1 MPIATGTRQ
10 RPRRETPAPMTPQ
23 EALERL
29 KEGNRRFVAGNPN
42 PRDLRAEV
50 LATATG
56 QYPFAAVFSCMD
68 SRVPAEIVLDQG
80 IGDLFSVRIAGNV
93 ADTDDLGSLEFAIQV
108 VGSSLILVMGHTNCG
123 AVRGAIEGVKLGNLT
138 TLLEKIQPAIAA
150 CGPGTVE
157 DHAYV
162 DRVAEANVRQ
172 TMTQI
177 RTKSPV
183 LRGLIESGKAALAG
197 AIYDVSTGKVRFLT
211 P

>member
-1 MPIATGTRQ
+1 VA
-10 RPRRETPAPMTPQ
+10 MTPQ

-42 PRDLRAEV
+42 TRDLRAEV
-50 LATATG
+50 LATSTG

-138 TLLEKIQPAIAA
+138 TLLERIQPAIAA

-157 DHAYV
+157 DRGYV
-162 DRVAEANVRQ
+162 DRVAEANVRH
-172 TMTQI
+172 TMKEI

-183 LRGLIESGKAALAG
+183 LRSLFDSGKAALAG
-197 AIYDVSTGKVRFLT
+197 AIYDVATGKVRFLT

>member
-1 MPIATGTRQ
+1 
-10 RPRRETPAPMTPQ
+10 MTPQ

-42 PRDLRAEV
+42 SRDLRAEV

-93 ADTDDLGSLEFAIQV
+93 ADTDDLGSLEFAIEV

-138 TLLEKIQPAIAA
+138 ALLDKIQPSIRAA
-150 CGPGTVE
+150 GPGTV
-157 DHAYV
+157 DDADYV
-162 DRVAEANVRQ
+162 DRVSENNVRQ
-172 TMTQI
+172 TMRDI
-177 RTKSPV
+177 REKSAI
-183 LRGLIESGKAALAG
+183 LRGRIDSGKVGLAG
-197 AIYDVSTGKVRFLT
+197 ALYDVRTGKVKFLSE
-211 P
+211 